1 MANRSYLFATD
12 KIPANYEDRPETI
25 TGLSEWPYDIPIAYL
40 LLVSQDTRVCASL
53 SFLSEE
59 EDNEP
64 LALAGTAAGG
74 TARLKRLLELLAG
87 SRAGAA
93 DGNFL
98 AARKAAM
105 AFIAAHA
112 QPFLYLETA
121 EIDAMSGD
129 PFAKS
134 IAANIAAVRRFASLV
149 DQLTP
154 ETIDAAIAPGGAL
167 AGVLVEPGRH
177 EERELPALGVGGIWS
192 ETLWLAP
199 RNKANFEPDDEEDF
213 EPDSEPARVPDAG
226 RPPLANPR
234 RGTIWQRLR
243 RWLPGY

>member
-74 TARLKRLLELLAG
+74 AARLKRLLELLAG

-93 DGNFL
+93 DRFPCCSQG
-98 AARKAAM
+98 
-105 AFIAAHA
+105 
-112 QPFLYLETA
+112 
-121 EIDAMSGD
+121 GD
-129 PFAKS
+129 GVPRGACATIPLS
-134 IAANIAAVRRFASLV
+134 RNRRNRRHVRRSVRQV
-149 DQLTP
+149 DRGQHSGR
-154 ETIDAAIAPGGAL
+154 AA
-167 AGVLVEPGRH
+167 
-177 EERELPALGVGGIWS
+177 
-192 ETLWLAP
+192 
-199 RNKANFEPDDEEDF
+199 FC
-213 EPDSEPARVPDAG
+213 
-226 RPPLANPR
+226 
-234 RGTIWQRLR
+234 
-243 RWLPGY
+243 